1 MAAKIFYELRCLR
14 DDGLAAVRLFLRNG
28 LQNHAA
34 ATSLYFLLSAAPL
47 SILLT
52 WAVQAAV
59 AWSSTPLPFS
69 ATWMLKAFYQQ
80 FNLDALVQMGVIPR
94 QHHLSAS
101 GMGLL
106 TLLLASHGLLSSVQ
120 RAIAVIFVCEQ
131 RRGTILSWFVPW
143 LVVPLAI
150 MALALVLLSD
160 QVLSFLLGIAVFPAE
175 KRALVDG
182 MNSALWMLV
191 LYSAVYTAFYRFPV
205 RRPPRRPVAVFAA
218 LTVLS
223 LMALFYGLGLVF
235 KASDFRQ
242 IYGALGGVIF
252 IVVAVYLA
260 AMLFYFWAQF
270 LRVYL
275 RRSPCVLVSEDG

>member
-1 MAAKIFYELRCLR
+1 MQAGVFHGLRCLR
-14 DDGLAAVRLFLRNG
+14 DDGVTAVRLFLRNG

-34 ATSLYFLLSAAPL
+34 ATALYFLLSAAPL
-47 SILLT
+47 SILLA

-59 AWSSTPLPFS
+59 AWAPTPFS
-69 ATWMLKAFYQQ
+69 AAWVLKAFYQQ
-80 FNLDALVQMGVIPR
+80 FNLDALVQMGVIPKR
-94 QHHLSAS
+94 HHFSAS
-101 GMGLL
+101 GVGLL

-120 RAIAVIFVCEQ
+120 RAMAVIFVCEQ
-131 RRGTILSWFVPW
+131 RRGTVLSWFIPW

-150 MALALVLLSD
+150 MALVLVLLSD
-160 QVLSFLLGIAVFPAE
+160 QVLAFLLEIAVLPAG
-175 KRALVDG
+175 KRTLADG
-182 MNSALWMLV
+182 MNSALWVFV
-191 LYSAVYTAFYRFPV
+191 LYSAVYAAFYRLPV
-205 RRPPRRPVAVFAA
+205 RRPPQRPTAVFAA

-223 LMALFYGLGLVF
+223 LIGLFYGLGRVF
-235 KASDFRQ
+235 KASEFQQ

-275 RRSPCVLVSEDG
+275 QRSPCALADGGE